1 MGVSLE
7 HFILSRLCRLSG
19 HGRLSLPAKVRE
31 DQYFRR
37 RQNNFNGK
45 YVVRRSLLDRRGVAS
60 EALEVIVRQEVV

>member
-31 DQYFRR
+31 DQWR